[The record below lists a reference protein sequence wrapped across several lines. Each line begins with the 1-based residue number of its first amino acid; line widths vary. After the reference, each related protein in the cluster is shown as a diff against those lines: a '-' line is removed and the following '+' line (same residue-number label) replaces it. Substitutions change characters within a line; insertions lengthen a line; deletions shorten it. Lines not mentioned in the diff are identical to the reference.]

1 MSDRIALPDW
11 PRWMPIKL
19 AAAYLSVSENTFR
32 SFGIVPIEQGRC
44 VRYDRRS
51 LDLYA
56 DRMAGQPM
64 TPAEVNRAAKDV
76 ESAFLERRRNRG

>member
-1 MSDRIALPDW
+1 MTDRTVLPDW
-11 PRWMPIKL
+11 PRWMTTKM

-32 SFGIVPIEQGRC
+32 GFGIVPIERGRS

-56 DRMAGQPM
+56 DRMAGQPLS
-64 TPAEVNRAAKDV
+64 PEERESASKDV
-76 ESAFLERRRNRG
+76 ESAFLERRRHRG

>member
-1 MSDRIALPDW
+1 MTDRASLPDW
-11 PRWMPIKL
+11 PRWMSVKL
-19 AAAYLSVSENTFR
+19 AAAYLSVSENTLR

-56 DRMAGQPM
+56 DRVAGQPM
-64 TPAEVNRAAKDV
+64 TQAEGKRAAVDV
-76 ESAFLERRRNRG
+76 ENAFLERRRNRG